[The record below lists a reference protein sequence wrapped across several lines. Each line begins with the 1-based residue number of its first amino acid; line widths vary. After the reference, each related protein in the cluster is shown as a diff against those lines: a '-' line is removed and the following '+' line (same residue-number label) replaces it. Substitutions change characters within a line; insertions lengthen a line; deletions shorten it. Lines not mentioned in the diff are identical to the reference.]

1 MSNTL
6 RRLLNHL
13 SPTSG
18 GSGDLYVRS
27 SWHKPTPF
35 DQWKSQP
42 PFRPTVQHLR
52 TFYFTRTVRRQRLLL
67 RSAAFGLGAVIALWL
82 IVESV
87 RGLILL

>member
-1 MSNTL
+1 MSTNL
-6 RRLLNHL
+6 RRLLNYL
-13 SPTSG
+13 PLTQG
-18 GSGDLYVRS
+18 GRGDLYVRS

-52 TFYFTRTVRRQRLLL
+52 TFYFTRTGRRHRLLRGL
-67 RSAAFGLGAVIALWL
+67 CIGMGAAAAVWL

-87 RGLILL
+87 RGLVLL